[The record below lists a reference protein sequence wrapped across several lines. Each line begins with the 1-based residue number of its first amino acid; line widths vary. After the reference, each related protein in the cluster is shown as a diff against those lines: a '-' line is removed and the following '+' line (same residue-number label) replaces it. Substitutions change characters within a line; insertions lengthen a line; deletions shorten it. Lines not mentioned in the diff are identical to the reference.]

1 MTMSEKTTNTTNF
14 KSFAVIHELYQKAL
28 KNADDIMG
36 IVSNFRKLLKEP
48 ENLAKIPDE
57 EKEFF
62 FIFHSHVENCYY
74 ERMST
79 FKLTN
84 LTNDVLTVI
93 LYIVIYYNYTF
104 EGPNADMNV
113 NSRRKSL
120 KRDLAKCLKKA
131 YSDLSTDS
139 SNTGS
144 VKDRFG
150 LRGILLNKNL
160 SPEENLDLLNAITK
174 LIFGILTNTTE
185 KTFEFLEWINNNEG
199 IDDFTKL
206 RLTQTLSLPFQ
217 VDRYKDFIKTP
228 KQNEYQSIHFTLVL
242 PHYSPVCPGAIL
254 DFQFRNSEMHKIAEY
269 GTASHLIYEEET
281 KLYTDIFE
289 VDNFSEINIMGFDEK
304 EDIDGINTSKAI
316 SNRRVSATLVP

>member
-1 MTMSEKTTNTTNF
+1 MS
-14 KSFAVIHELYQKAL
+14 QKA
-28 KNADDIMG
+28 
-36 IVSNFRKLLKEP
+36 
-48 ENLAKIPDE
+48 
-57 EKEFF
+57 
-62 FIFHSHVENCYY
+62 
-74 ERMST
+74 
-79 FKLTN
+79 
-84 LTNDVLTVI
+84 
-93 LYIVIYYNYTF
+93 YN
-104 EGPNADMNV
+104 
-113 NSRRKSL
+113 
-120 KRDLAKCLKKA
+120 
-131 YSDLSTDS
+131 SDLSTDS
-139 SNTGS
+139 SNGG

-160 SPEENLDLLNAITK
+160 STEENVTLLNTITK

-206 RLTQTLSLPFQ
+206 RLKQTLSLPFQ

-228 KQNEYQSIHFTLVL
+228 KSNEYQSIHFTLIL

-289 VDNFSEINIMGFDEK
+289 VDNYSEINIMGFDED
-304 EDIDGINTSKAI
+304 EDMDGINTSKAI

>member
-1 MTMSEKTTNTTNF
+1 MTMSQKTNTTNQYPNF
-14 KSFAVIHELYQKAL
+14 KSFAVIHELYQQAL

-36 IVSNFRKLLKEP
+36 IVSNFRNLLNEP
-48 ENLAKIPDE
+48 DNLSKIPDE

-62 FIFHSHVENCYY
+62 FIFRSHVDNCYY

-84 LTNDVLTVI
+84 LINDVLTVI
-93 LYIVIYYNYTF
+93 LYIVIYYNNTF
-104 EGPNADMNV
+104 KEPHVDMNV

-131 YSDLSTDS
+131 YNSDLSTDS
-139 SNTGS
+139 SNGG

-160 SPEENLDLLNAITK
+160 STEENVTLLNTITK

-206 RLTQTLSLPFQ
+206 RLKQTLSLPFQ
-217 VDRYKDFIKTP
+217 VDRYKDFIKT
-228 KQNEYQSIHFTLVL
+228 QSQMNI
-242 PHYSPVCPGAIL
+242 S
-254 DFQFRNSEMHKIAEY
+254 QF
-269 GTASHLIYEEET
+269 
-281 KLYTDIFE
+281 
-289 VDNFSEINIMGFDEK
+289 
-304 EDIDGINTSKAI
+304 I
-316 SNRRVSATLVP
+316 SL